1 MLIPF
6 KPFSSV
12 LGEELSWWARANLPM
27 NSGCAALPGACP
39 NLGALLDSMFKV
51 PMSQLYAGYTFPA
64 AGEEGSTNPP
74 FTGEPVSWA
83 GETPELEPFG
93 PFKSTWEYLTAPP
106 TGIETVSLGEVFATT
121 VKFGKAMFDAFYPFV
136 QNSEWYNDDQTS
148 LAPLFRA
155 LAPLLCPSC
164 DPDNPYDNPWLYEN
178 YPPNQHAADEAA
190 AESTDTSG
198 LSLLT
203 LTPRSPANTEKP
215 PPAVTRS
222 PRRRI
227 P

>member
-121 VKFGKAMFDAFYPFV
+121 VKFGKAMFDAFYR
-136 QNSEWYNDDQTS
+136 SCRTAS
-148 LAPLFRA
+148 GTTTTRRA
-155 LAPLLCPSC
+155 LRRCSGRWRRCCVRRAIPTTRTTIRGSTRTIRRTSTPLTRRPRNRRT
-164 DPDNPYDNPWLYEN
+164 P
-178 YPPNQHAADEAA
+178 AD
-190 AESTDTSG
+190 S
-198 LSLLT
+198 
-203 LTPRSPANTEKP
+203 RC
-215 PPAVTRS
+215 
-222 PRRRI
+222 
-227 P
+227 